1 MKNIDE
7 GKLNNLAS
15 KANINIDELKK
26 ATENG
31 NVEDYINKN
40 LSSQASAKLKNILND
55 KTTMEKMLSTPE
67 AKALLDK
74 LMKK

>member
-15 KANINIDELKK
+15 KVNINIDELKK